1 MPAFFYIKL
10 YMKSFLFTPL
20 AFFLIVS
27 STWFMFQPEPVQDK
41 LIAHLQAWYKSY
53 PQEKVFVQ
61 VNRQQFVSGEQ
72 MWFKGWC
79 TFLQRPSILS
89 QIVYVDIVHEEGHV
103 VEKNMYRLD
112 SLGSWHGHIDI
123 SRKWKSGNYTLR
135 AYTAWMLNQP
145 DYIFQQSFFVYGEN
159 EISRVKNI
167 IPKTL
172 QVNFFPEGGHWIA
185 GVENK
190 MAFVVLDEM
199 GLPVNTS
206 IAIKDPNHSKIL
218 TADVLHQGMGVF
230 TMTPKN
236 ETYFAEIQTATGAVF
251 TFPLPT
257 VQTEGIQLNV
267 QNTNPNKMFV
277 SVQRGEKSA
286 EKYAKVLV
294 MAHMSGQLIYSTY
307 LDFEEGLTT
316 APISKKNLPPGIMQI
331 TILDTLGTPLAE
343 RLAFVEH
350 YEIKRPQLSFE
361 KIQTSRRS
369 ENIWKLKADSL
380 LSSSMSVLVQDAAI
394 DGKIGLQNTIASHLL
409 LTSDI
414 KGYVHEPGFY
424 FQNKSIETLEKLDLL
439 MMVHGWRKFTWKQ
452 ILENETPVLRYPI
465 ESNLQIKGLVTKSER
480 NEVVKDGKVSFVIK
494 GEDSTTY
501 LIDAFLTDKGE
512 FLVDSLNI
520 NDKAV
525 VSYQATNHKKENLVV
540 DVKFYPSLFDTLEK
554 VTLKWKLDLDTLTL
568 ANRNSALARLLYD
581 QLAVSDTFTNKARFL
596 GNVTVSA
603 KKLSRLDSMQRAYVS
618 TFFEISDQTLEV
630 PQDRGFVNI
639 WQFLQRE
646 VVGINVNPFEPG
658 GVTSV
663 TFGRFSGMVLGTMNE
678 DGSMNAGADDG
689 IVFFL
694 NELPVTTDIIDAINP
709 NEVAL
714 VKIYKGATG
723 FPFGANAGAIGIYTK
738 KGTIVSANQKQF
750 NRFEKKG
757 FSMVREFYNVDYK
770 KTPEYSK
777 DAIDK
782 RTTLYWNPKA
792 KFDETGHMNVR
803 FFNSD
808 ISKGYKIIVQGLDQ
822 KGKMIYTE
830 KLVQ

>member
-1 MPAFFYIKL
+1 
-10 YMKSFLFTPL
+10 MKSFVLTPL
-20 AFFLIVS
+20 AFFLIVTS
-27 STWFMFQPEPVQDK
+27 SWFIFQPDPVQNK

-61 VNRQQFVSGEQ
+61 VNRQELVTGEQ

-89 QIVYVDIVHEEGHV
+89 QIVYVDIVNEEGKV
-103 VEKNMYRLD
+103 VEKNIYRLD

-135 AYTAWMLNQP
+135 AYTAWILNQP
-145 DYIFQQSFFVYGEN
+145 DFIFQQPFFVYGEN
-159 EISRVKNI
+159 EMTRVKPTI
-167 IPKTL
+167 TKRL
-172 QVNFFPEGGHWIA
+172 QVKFFPEGGHWISGIA
-185 GVENK
+185 NK

-206 IAIKDPNHSKIL
+206 ITIKDPNESKIL
-218 TADVLHQGMGVF
+218 TANVVHQGMGMF

-236 ETYFAEIQTATGAVF
+236 ENYFAEIQTAAGVIF
-251 TFPLPT
+251 TFPLPP
-257 VQTEGIQLNV
+257 VQTEGIQLIV
-267 QNTNPNKMFV
+267 QNTNPNRMFV
-277 SVQRGEKSA
+277 SVQRAEKSA
-286 EKYAKVLV
+286 EKYSKVLV
-294 MAHMSGQLIYSTY
+294 MAHMSGQLVYSTY

-331 TILDTLGTPLAE
+331 TVMDTLGTPLAE
-343 RLAFVEH
+343 RLVFVEH
-350 YEIKRPQLSFE
+350 YEIKRPRLSFE
-361 KIQTSRRS
+361 KLQTTRRS
-369 ENIWKLKADSL
+369 ENIWKLKSDSL
-380 LSSSMSVLVQDAAI
+380 LPASISVLVKDAAI
-394 DGKIGLQNTIASHLL
+394 DGKIGLENSIASHLL

-465 ESNLQIKGLVTKSER
+465 ESNLQIKGLVTKAER
-480 NEVVKDGKVSFVIK
+480 IEVVKDGKVSFVIK
-494 GEDSTTY
+494 GEDSATY

-512 FLVDSLNI
+512 FIVDSLYI
-520 NDKAV
+520 KDKAI
-525 VSYQATNHKKENLVV
+525 VSYQATNHKKENLVL

-554 VTLKWKLDLDTLTL
+554 ASLNWKLDLDTLNL
-568 ANRNSALARLLYD
+568 ANRNSRLAQLLYD
-581 QLAVSDTFTNKARFL
+581 RLALSDTFTNKARFL
-596 GNVTVSA
+596 GNVTVTA
-603 KKLSRLDSMQRAYVS
+603 KKMNRMDSLQREYVS

-646 VVGINVNPFEPG
+646 VVGLNVNPFEPG
-658 GVTSV
+658 GVTTV

-689 IVFFL
+689 ITFFL
-694 NELPVTTDIIDAINP
+694 NELPVTTGIIDAVNP
-709 NEVAL
+709 DEVAL
-714 VKIYKGATG
+714 VKIYKGVTG

-738 KGTIVSANQKQF
+738 KGRTVAVNQKQF
-750 NRFEKKG
+750 NSFEKRG
-757 FSMVREFYNVDYK
+757 YSMVREFYNVDYK
-770 KTPEYSK
+770 KIPEYNK
-777 DAIDK
+777 DVIDN

-792 KFDETGHMNVR
+792 QFDEQGQMKVR
-803 FFNSD
+803 FFTSD
-808 ISKGYKIIVQGLDQ
+808 ISKGYKLIVQGLDK
-822 KGKMIYTE
+822 KGRMIYAE
-830 KLVQ
+830 ELVQ